1 MKESVRI
8 FRFIVIGTMN
18 ALIMA
23 LVVWLMM
30 KEISFDGDYMVA
42 NITAYLIAQISRRKQ
57 KEQSLETDTALL
69 LCFRSGLHR
78 TILISYPVSRRIGR

>member
-30 KEISFDGDYMVA
+30 KEIYTKPNTEIQEFSSANVIATSSNDIGKDDNIVDGSD
-42 NITAYLIAQISRRKQ
+42 
-57 KEQSLETDTALL
+57 
-69 LCFRSGLHR
+69 GW
-78 TILISYPVSRRIGR
+78 

>member
-1 MKESVRI
+1 
-8 FRFIVIGTMN
+8 MN

-42 NITAYLIAQISRRKQ
+42 NITAYLIAQIHNFIWCS
-57 KEQSLETDTALL
+57 TGY
-69 LCFRSGLHR
+69 F
-78 TILISYPVSRRIGR
+78 P